1 MVGGEKRLL
10 TEKEKALVISVPF
23 MEDTVNDIE
32 AVAVFPEQEPVRTE
46 PESTGQERADPR
58 GRL

>member
-1 MVGGEKRLL
+1 MGGEKRLL

-23 MEDTVNDIE
+23 IDDSVNDIE
-32 AVAVFPEQEPVRTE
+32 AVAVLPVQEPARTE
-46 PESTGQERADPR
+46 PESTEQERADPR